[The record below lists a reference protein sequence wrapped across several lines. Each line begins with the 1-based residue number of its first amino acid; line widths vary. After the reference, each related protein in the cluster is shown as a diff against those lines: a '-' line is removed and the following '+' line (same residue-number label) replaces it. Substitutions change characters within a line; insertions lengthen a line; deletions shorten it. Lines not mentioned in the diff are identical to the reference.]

1 MRRRGSRGAILAVLL
16 LGLLIFGAVYFAWN
30 TASAIFEPVDPAG
43 PGKTVRVVIQSGEST
58 QQIADQLQKDGL
70 IRNALAFRIWARIK
84 GLDTHLQAGV
94 YTNLNSSMTISDI
107 IDSLLNGQ
115 PNEYIV
121 RIPDGWRIQQIANQ
135 LATQG
140 LAKFD
145 KQQFLQYTL
154 HPSQFPDA
162 AKYPIL
168 KSIPSGDSMEGLLFP
183 DTYYIP
189 VDADAREVVNQMLT
203 EFTSVVKQNHLDTL
217 AQAHHL
223 TTYQMVIL
231 ASLVEREVVF
241 PQDLP
246 GVASVYWNRV
256 NRPNAETVGF
266 LDSDPSV
273 MYARDSQPGTT
284 VFWKNLTDVGD
295 NIAPN
300 SPWNTYTH
308 KGWPPT
314 PICSPSLASMKAAAT
329 APDPRYTNDYFFLG
343 KKDGHIVFAA
353 TKAEFDQDVQ
363 KYLH

>member
-1 MRRRGSRGAILAVLL
+1 MRRRGSRGAMIAVLV
-16 LGLLIFGAVYFAWN
+16 LGLLIFGGVYFAWN
-30 TASAIFEPVDPAG
+30 TASAVFEPVDAAG
-43 PGKTVRVVIQSGEST
+43 PGKSVKVVIQSGEST
-58 QQIADQLQKDGL
+58 QQIADQLQADGL
-70 IRNALAFRIWARIK
+70 IRNALAFRVWARIK

-94 YTNLNSSMTISDI
+94 YSNLNSSMTISDI

-115 PNEYIV
+115 PDEYIV

-140 LAKFD
+140 LVKFN
-145 KQQFLQYTL
+145 KQQFLQYTM
-154 HPSQFPDA
+154 HPNQFPDA

-183 DTYYIP
+183 DTYYVP
-189 VDADAREVVNQMLT
+189 VDADAKEVINQMLT
-203 EFTSVVKQNHLDTL
+203 EFTNVVKQNHLDTQ
-217 AQAHHL
+217 AQAHHM

-231 ASLVEREVVF
+231 ASLLEREVIF
-241 PQDLP
+241 PQDLSY
-246 GVASVYWNRV
+246 VASVYWNRIY
-256 NRPNAETVGF
+256 RPNDETVS
-266 LDSDPSV
+266 LLEADPTV
-273 MYARDSQPGTT
+273 MYARDSQPNTT
-284 VFWKNLTDVGD
+284 AFWKPLNDVGG

-314 PICSPSLASMKAAAT
+314 PICSPNLASLKAAA
-329 APDPRYTNDYFFLG
+329 APASTNYYFFLS
-343 KKDGHIVFAA
+343 KKDGHNVYAN

>member
-1 MRRRGSRGAILAVLL
+1 MKRRGSRGAMIAVLV
-16 LGLLIFGAVYFAWN
+16 LGLLIFGAVNFAWN
-30 TASAIFEPVDPAG
+30 TANAVFQPVDAAG
-43 PGKTVRVVIQSGEST
+43 SGKTSRVVIQSGEST
-58 QQIADQLQKDGL
+58 QQIADQLQAQGL
-70 IRNALAFRIWARIK
+70 IRNALAFRVWARIK

-94 YTNLNSSMTISDI
+94 YSNLNSSMTISDI
-107 IDSLLNGQ
+107 IDNLLNGQ
-115 PNEYIV
+115 PDEYLV

-135 LATQG
+135 FASQG
-140 LAKFD
+140 LVKFN

-154 HPSQFPDA
+154 HPNQFPDA

-168 KSIPSGDSMEGLLFP
+168 KSIPAGDSMEGLLFP
-183 DTYYIP
+183 DTYYVP
-189 VDADAREVVNQMLT
+189 VDADTREVINQMLT
-203 EFTSVVKQNHLDTL
+203 EFTNVVKQNHLDTQ

-223 TTYQMVIL
+223 TVYQMVIL

-241 PQDLP
+241 PQDLS

-256 NRPNAETVGF
+256 NKPNDETVGL

-284 VFWKNLTDVGD
+284 VFWKNLNDTGS

-314 PICSPSLASMKAAAT
+314 PICSPSLASMQAAA
-329 APDPRYTNDYFFLG
+329 APASTNYYFFLG
-343 KKDGHIVFAA
+343 KKDGHIVYAA

-363 KYLH
+363 KYLP

>member
-1 MRRRGSRGAILAVLL
+1 MRRRGSRAALIAVLL
-16 LGLLIFGAVYFAWN
+16 LGLIIFGAVYFAWN
-30 TASAIFEPVDPAG
+30 TASAIFEPVSATG
-43 PGKTVRVVIQSGEST
+43 PGKTVKVVIQNGEST
-58 QQIADQLQKDGL
+58 QQIADQLQADGL

-107 IDSLLNGQ
+107 IDSLLNAQ
-115 PNEYIV
+115 PDEYIV

-135 LATQG
+135 FASQG
-140 LAKFD
+140 LVKFN

-154 HPSQFPDA
+154 HPNQFPDG

-168 KSIPSGDSMEGLLFP
+168 KSIPPGDSMEGLLFP
-183 DTYYIP
+183 DTYYVP
-189 VDADAREVVNQMLT
+189 VNADTTEVINQMLT
-203 EFTSVVKQNHLDTL
+203 EFQNMVKVYHLDTE
-217 AQAHHL
+217 AHAHHM

-231 ASLVEREVVF
+231 ASLVEREVAF
-241 PQDLP
+241 TQDMP

-256 NRPNAETVGF
+256 NKPNDETVGL
-266 LDSDPSV
+266 LDADPTV
-273 MYARDSQPGTT
+273 QYARDSQPGTT
-284 VFWKNLTDVGD
+284 VYWKPLSDVGD

-314 PICSPSLASMKAAAT
+314 PICSPNLASMEAAA
-329 APDPRYTNDYFFLG
+329 APPSSNYYFFLA

-353 TKAEFDQDVQ
+353 TQAEFTQDEQ
-363 KYLH
+363 KYLP

>member
-1 MRRRGSRGAILAVLL
+1 MRRRGSRGPLIAVLL
-16 LGLLIFGAVYFAWN
+16 LGIVIFGAVYFAWN
-30 TASAIFEPVDPAG
+30 TASAVFEPVSATG
-43 PGKTVRVVIQSGEST
+43 PGKAVKVVIQNGEST
-58 QQIADQLQKDGL
+58 QQIADQLQADGL

-94 YTNLNSSMTISDI
+94 YSNLNSGMTISDI
-107 IDSLLNGQ
+107 IDSLLNAQ
-115 PNEYIV
+115 PDEYIV

-140 LAKFD
+140 LVKFN

-162 AKYPIL
+162 ANYPIL
-168 KSIPSGDSMEGLLFP
+168 KSIPSGNSMEGLLFP
-183 DTYYIP
+183 DTYYVP
-189 VDADAREVVNQMLT
+189 VDADAREVINQILT
-203 EFTSVVKQNHLDTL
+203 EFDNMVKQNHLDTQ

-241 PQDLP
+241 PQDMP

-256 NRPNAETVGF
+256 NKPNDETVGF

-284 VFWKNLTDVGD
+284 VYWKDLSDVGD

-314 PICSPSLASMKAAAT
+314 PICSPNLASLQAAA
-329 APDPRYTNDYFFLG
+329 APPATNNYFFLG